1 MAPTPAY
8 DPIPDWL
15 RETRLSEKRADG
27 KPWTQADLI
36 AAMQAEIGWAPHR
49 PNYSRYENGRSKPE
63 DTLPR
68 FIEFW
73 ARRGKPGPDYT
84 PPKAPVA
91 ADPVADAIREQTKVI
106 RLFVEETRLARVAQ
120 ETTAQAVAEM
130 VGRLDRFLDFAGT
143 RDGDGQPVR
152 AGNR

>member
-1 MAPTPAY
+1 MAPTLAY
-8 DPIPDWL
+8 DPVPDWL

-27 KPWTQADLI
+27 KPWTQDDLI
-36 AAMQAEIGWAPHR
+36 TAMQAEIGWAPHR

-84 PPKAPVA
+84 PPPPTETP
-91 ADPVADAIREQTKVI
+91 ADPLASALQALATELKAMRQERESVEA
-106 RLFVEETRLARVAQ
+106 RLRALESELQSLRAPQGGGASGGQYAPPVEAGS
-120 ETTAQAVAEM
+120 
-130 VGRLDRFLDFAGT
+130 GR
-143 RDGDGQPVR
+143 
-152 AGNR
+152 